1 MMLIIDIDTENGGMQ
16 MNNEFYIIVHL
27 HHLLLII
34 IIHIYYSGLNDAHH

>member
-16 MNNEFYIIVHL
+16 MNNEFCIIVHL

-34 IIHIYYSGLNDAHH
+34 IHIYYSGLDDVDH